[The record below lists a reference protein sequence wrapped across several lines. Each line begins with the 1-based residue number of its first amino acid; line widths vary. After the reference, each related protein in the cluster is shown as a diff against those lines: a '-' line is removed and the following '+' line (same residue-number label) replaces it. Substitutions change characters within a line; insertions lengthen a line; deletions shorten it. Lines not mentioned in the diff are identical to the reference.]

1 MKKWLIGGILLLA
14 LAAVFPWSKEQSPS
28 VVVETVFV
36 RIANVKDAVKK
47 TKEEGSSKEA
57 ARELAESRASLQN
70 TFLHPR
76 KAKLIVFPLMM
87 LDLEKVELVEERVDG
102 KTARV
107 IIEYTVVGF
116 GQRAAF
122 DESVQKRD
130 RMTFRLKKE
139 KGRWLIADIG

>member
-1 MKKWLIGGILLLA
+1 MKKWLIGGIILVA
-14 LAAVFPWSKEQSPS
+14 FAAFFPWSKEPTPS
-28 VVVETVFV
+28 VAVETLFA

-47 TKEEGSSKEA
+47 TKEEISSEEA
-57 ARELAESRASLQN
+57 ARELAESRTALQN

-102 KTARV
+102 KTAWV
-107 IIEYTVVGF
+107 IIEYTVAGF
-116 GQRAAF
+116 GQKAEF
-122 DESVQKRD
+122 DDSVQKRD

-139 KGRWLIADIG
+139 KGRWMIADIV